1 MAKTMRILI
10 VIALGLAGAVALLFV
25 WWRFFYIARPEV
37 PPLSIAPDDPLMK
50 EAVVKAKESIP
61 RFRELAAQSNKGIR
75 VKVPFVS
82 SSGTTEHL
90 WAEVLSIRDSQMD
103 VRYLTPP
110 VTHTG
115 RLERLHTHPVADLTD
130 WQVELP
136 SGRYAGGYT
145 MRVMFVRG
153 REQWGSLPPELEAEE
168 KKYE

>member
-1 MAKTMRILI
+1 MRPLI
-10 VIALGLAGAVALLFV
+10 ISAFVVFGIAALIFV
-25 WWRFFYIARPEV
+25 WWRFFHIARPEI
-37 PPLSIAPDDPLMK
+37 PPLSIAPDDPLMM
-50 EAVVKAKESIP
+50 EAILKAKTSIP
-61 RFRELAAQSNKGIR
+61 RLRELATQPNKGIR
-75 VKVPFVS
+75 VKVPFVT

-90 WAEVLSIRDSQMD
+90 WAEVISFRDSQME

-115 RLERLHTHPVADLTD
+115 RLERIHTHPVDELTD

-153 REQWGSLPPELEAEE
+153 REQWGALPPELEAEE